1 MSNNAATIY
10 SFSVIFKDHAPLAV
24 AD

>member
-10 SFSVIFKDHAPLAV
+10 SFSVIF
-24 AD
+24 